1 MQVEITSQT
10 ENALLKRKEVLFIL
24 RHEEEGRT
32 PSRPEIKKAVAGALQ
47 TNPELVFVRK
57 LITRTGTHQA
67 SGVANVY
74 ESLEQA
80 KNVEPDHIVLR
91 SIPPEK
97 PKEEG
102 KE

>member
-1 MQVEITSQT
+1 MQVEITSQI
-10 ENALLKRKEVLFIL
+10 ENPLLKRKEVLFIL

-32 PSRPEIKKAVAGALQ
+32 PSRPDIKKAVAASLQ
-47 TNPELVFVRK
+47 TNPDLVFIRRVV
-57 LITRTGTHQA
+57 TRTGTHEA
-67 SGVANVY
+67 SGIANVY

-80 KNVEPDHIVLR
+80 KRIEPDHIVTR